1 MSAALKGRRMD
12 ILSDERWV
20 VVVEVTETDGKR
32 ENPFVE
38 LVLPNIVYV
47 QGVVLQACSQTIS
60 EGFI

>member
-1 MSAALKGRRMD
+1 MD